1 MLIIKGSSE
10 MGLFRHLS
18 NHVFRSLV
26 VQKYVSYEGHLLFE
40 NVENCILIVKMEN
53 KIQKIFLVSEIKAS
67 ENIAING
74 LC

>member
-1 MLIIKGSSE
+1 